1 MNMPPRS
8 KSMTVKNRFRGTFTL
23 TVIAA
28 VLSLAACDPAA
39 PATTPSTSAAVTV
52 SASPSP
58 SPSPTPAAADPS
70 PSASATPTAEPTTA
84 APTPQVP
91 VAEPTTKAPA
101 ATKAAPAP
109 PAPTRTRT
117 QAPAPE
123 PSRAS
128 TDCYPRSNAGNCYK
142 AGQICRKADVG
153 TSGRDAAG
161 RTIHCRNDD
170 SVGQRWGY

>member
-1 MNMPPRS
+1 MNNPSRRRTNVMMKRY
-8 KSMTVKNRFRGTFTL
+8 RGAL
-23 TVIAA
+23 VVLAA
-28 VLSLAACDPAA
+28 VLSLAACDPAT
-39 PATTPSTSAAVTV
+39 PDTTPGTSAAATV

-58 SPSPTPAAADPS
+58 SPSAVTADPS
-70 PSASATPTAEPTTA
+70 PSASATPSADPTTA
-84 APTPQVP
+84 APTLPAP
-91 VAEPTTKAPA
+91 VAAPPTTKAPA
-101 ATKAAPAP
+101 PTKAAPAP

-123 PSRAS
+123 PTKAS

-153 TSGRDAAG
+153 TTGRDANG
-161 RTIHCRNDD
+161 RAIHCRDDD

>member
-1 MNMPPRS
+1 MTIPPRN
-8 KSMTVKNRFRGTFTL
+8 KSMTVKKRYRGAL

-39 PATTPSTSAAVTV
+39 PATTPSTSATVTA

-58 SPSPTPAAADPS
+58 SVVPTSAS
-70 PSASATPTAEPTTA
+70 PSASATPSADPTAAAPTPAAPAAEPTT
-84 APTPQVP
+84 Q
-91 VAEPTTKAPA
+91 APA

-117 QAPAPE
+117 QAPAAE
-123 PSRAS
+123 PTKAT
-128 TDCYPRSNAGNCYK
+128 TDCYPRSNAGNCYR

-153 TSGRDAAG
+153 TSGRDAGG